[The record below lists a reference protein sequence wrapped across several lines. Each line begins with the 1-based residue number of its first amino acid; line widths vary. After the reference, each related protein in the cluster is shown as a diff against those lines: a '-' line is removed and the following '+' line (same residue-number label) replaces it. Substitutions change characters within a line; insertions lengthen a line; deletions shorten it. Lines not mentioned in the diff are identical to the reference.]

1 MNDEAAEM
9 QMATEISARA
19 HAQSNTAA
27 EEHAGRE
34 PGTVRTVMLMAGI
47 TFREAARRKIL
58 WIAAIAGV
66 AFLGLFWAGLHAMLR
81 SMPPTL
87 STVSRQEAIGMM
99 LMMTLYGG
107 SMMTSLMAAL
117 TSCDTISGEIASG
130 TIHAIA
136 TKPVRRWALVLGK
149 WAGFVVLL
157 GAYILFIEGG
167 SMLIAWAEGRYLAP
181 HATSV
186 LALLWLQSILLLGV
200 TMACSTRLSAIT
212 SGACTVGLYGLAFIG
227 GWIEQF
233 GALRHVRACV
243 DLGIVAS
250 LVMPSDALWR
260 RAAYRMQPP
269 LLGAMGVSPFSSAT
283 VPSLIMILYAGIYAA
298 AAVLLAQVLFE
309 RRDL

>member
-1 MNDEAAEM
+1 MSDDEAEM
-9 QMATEISARA
+9 LMATEVSARA
-19 HAQSNTAA
+19 RAESYAPA
-27 EEHAGRE
+27 EEHARRE
-34 PGTVRTVMLMAGI
+34 PGMIRTVMLMAGI
-47 TFREAARRKIL
+47 TVREAARRKIL
-58 WIAAIAGV
+58 WIGAIAGV

-81 SMPPTL
+81 SMSPTL
-87 STVSRQEAIGMM
+87 SSVSRHEGIGMM
-99 LMMTLYGG
+99 LMMTLYAG

-149 WAGFVVLL
+149 WGGFVVLL

-167 SMLIAWAEGRYLAP
+167 SMLIGWTESRYLAP

-186 LALLWLQSILLLGV
+186 LGLIWLQAILLLGV
-200 TMACSTRLSAIT
+200 TMACSTRLSALT
-212 SGACTVGLYGLAFIG
+212 SGACTVGLYGLAFMG

-269 LLGAMGVSPFSSAT
+269 LLGALGVSPFSSAT
-283 VPSLIMILYAGIYAA
+283 VPSLIMILYAGIYAIVA
-298 AAVLLAQVLFE
+298 LLVAQALFE
-309 RRDL
+309 SRDL

>member
-1 MNDEAAEM
+1 MSDETAEV
-9 QMATEISARA
+9 QMATEVSARA
-19 HAQSNTAA
+19 RA
-27 EEHAGRE
+27 ESYSSAELHAGRE
-34 PGTVRTVMLMAGI
+34 PGTVRTVLLMAGI

-81 SMPPTL
+81 SMSPTL
-87 STVSRQEAIGMM
+87 SAVSRHEGIGMM
-99 LMMTLYGG
+99 LMMTLYAG

-117 TSCDTISGEIASG
+117 TSCDTLSGEIAFG

-149 WAGFVVLL
+149 WAGFVVLF

-167 SMLIAWAEGRYLAP
+167 SMLIGWVESGYLP
-181 HATSV
+181 SHAAGV
-186 LALLWLQSILLLGV
+186 LGLIWLQAILLLGV
-200 TMACSTRLSAIT
+200 TMASSARLSALT
-212 SGACTVGLYGLAFIG
+212 SGACTVGLYGLAFMG

-269 LLGAMGVSPFSSAT
+269 LLGALGVSPFSSAT
-283 VPSLIMILYAGIYAA
+283 VPSLIMILYAGTYAMA
-298 AAVLLAQVLFE
+298 ALLVAQALFE